1 MSRHNENSNP
11 NPKDH
16 YGNTFTSPQ
25 PTGYMEKPDKGPK
38 IIVEPPGPKATEII
52 QKDKKYI
59 MQSFSRW
66 YPLVVDR
73 GEGSYVYD
81 VDGNRYLDFNAGIAV
96 MALGH
101 RNPAVLKAIAEQAE
115 KLIHYSFTDFLYE
128 PAIKL
133 AEKLSKISPQGDGAK
148 VFFANSGAEAN
159 EAMIKAARWSTKR
172 QYILAYTGSFHGR
185 TLGALSL
192 TASKQ
197 VQRRYFG
204 PLLPSVEHV
213 PFPYCYRC
221 PFKMNP
227 ESCDLYCVDFIEEQ
241 TFRYTPPEEVAL
253 FIAEPIQGEG
263 GYIPAPEGYFAKLKR
278 LLDKHGILFGVDEV
292 QSGMGRTGKW
302 FAIQHYGVTPDY
314 ISVAKAVGGGLP
326 LGALI
331 GREELMELDPGSH
344 ASTFG
349 GNPVAC
355 AAALSVIEEIERG
368 DLLEQV
374 ARKGKYVLERLREMQ
389 AKYPIIGDVRGK
401 GLMIGAELV
410 KDPES
415 KKPAKEELQ
424 KILVGSWKKGLVLI
438 GAGESTIRIAP
449 PLTMSEEEIDIGL
462 SIIEEEIK
470 KVAVG

>member
-1 MSRHNENSNP
+1 MKYMSNE
-11 NPKDH
+11 
-16 YGNTFTSPQ
+16 
-25 PTGYMEKPDKGPK
+25 DKGPR

-52 QKDKKYI
+52 KADEKHI

-66 YPLVVDR
+66 YPLVADR
-73 GEGSYVYD
+73 GEGSYIYD
-81 VDGNRYLDFNAGIAV
+81 VDGNKYLDFNAGIAV

-101 RNPAVLKAIAEQAE
+101 ANKSTLKAVTEQAQ
-115 KLIHYSFTDFLYE
+115 KLLHYSFTDFLYE

-133 AEKLSKISPQGDGAK
+133 SEKLVKISPQGPDTK

-159 EAMIKAARWSTKR
+159 EAMIKAARWTTKR
-172 QYILAYTGSFHGR
+172 QYVLAFTGSFHGR

-221 PFKMNP
+221 PFKLEPN
-227 ESCDLYCVDFIEEQ
+227 SCDLYCVDYIQEQ
-241 TFRYTPPEEVAL
+241 TFKYTSPEEIAL
-253 FIAEPIQGEG
+253 FVVEAIQGEG
-263 GYIPAPEGYFAKLKR
+263 GYVPAPEAYFSKLKK
-278 LLDKHGILFGVDEV
+278 LLDKHGILLGVDEV

-302 FAIQHYGVTPDY
+302 FAIEHYNVKPDY
-314 ISVAKAVGGGLP
+314 VSLAKALGGGLP

-349 GNPVAC
+349 GNPVSC
-355 AAALSVIEEIERG
+355 AAGLSVIEEIEKRNILY
-368 DLLEQV
+368 DVE
-374 ARKGKYVLERLREMQ
+374 RKGEYVVSRLREMQ
-389 AKYPIIGDVRGK
+389 TKYPLIGDVRGK

-410 KDPES
+410 KDS
-415 KKPAKEELQ
+415 KTKKPAKEELQ
-424 KILVGSWKKGLVLI
+424 RIIVGSWKRGLVVI
-438 GAGESTIRIAP
+438 GAGESTIRICP
-449 PLTMSEEEIDIGL
+449 PLTISQEELDIGL
-462 SIIEEEIK
+462 NILEDQIK
-470 KVAVG
+470 LVVQN